1 MIDSVVYFAQKLFH
15 NFLVIGMP
23 GNYFKRKTKYTQ
35 RNLDEALANIEN
47 KNVSYCGTAEVYG
60 IS

>member
-15 NFLVIGMP
+15 TFLVIGMP

-35 RNLDEALANIEN
+35 GNIEN